1 MPALFSTTFTL
12 GIRIY
17 EGPMTRVA
25 AASALF
31 WSLDFVVD
39 NLSRF
44 SEGFSGISAP
54 IRRSQPQP
62 IFVVDRDNE
71 PCLSSEIE
79 AVEIVNLGLEDHG
92 FGPKLH
98 ADAKQKSPQ
107 IWADLPLVAIPW
119 QCGFAARRSEYRA
132 FLIVCRSIGMD
143 RSKPISQ
150 AFLLIHAIAIG
161 MLESFPAAIRACRSR
176 MAFRRSI

>member
-1 MPALFSTTFTL
+1 
-12 GIRIY
+12 
-17 EGPMTRVA
+17 MTRVA

-107 IWADLPLVAIPW
+107 IWADLPLVVIPW

-150 AFLLIHAIAIG
+150 AFLLIHANRHRYAGILSG
-161 MLESFPAAIRACRSR
+161 SD
-176 MAFRRSI
+176 